1 MHQLAPGKYHV
12 ESNISIK
19 RLNAVDKSTYLD
31 KTLTPTVVMDVEVNT
46 RLAKASVAF
55 SRLHKNV
62 SDRRSIAM
70 ETKIK
75 VYQAVMLTTV
85 LYGCE
90 SWTVYQR
97 HARKPKHFYITSLG
111 RLLSLKWQDKIL
123 NAEVLTRVNF
133 SSIHTITMQ
142 SQLRWAGHLVCMP
155 DHRLPKKLLFDELH
169 GKRPLGG
176 QKKRHNS
183 WEQIAI

>member
-70 ETKIK
+70 ETEIK
-75 VYQAVMLTTV
+75 VYQAVMRTTL
-85 LYGCE
+85 LYGC
-90 SWTVYQR
+90 
-97 HARKPKHFYITSLG
+97 
-111 RLLSLKWQDKIL
+111 
-123 NAEVLTRVNF
+123 
-133 SSIHTITMQ
+133 
-142 SQLRWAGHLVCMP
+142 
-155 DHRLPKKLLFDELH
+155 
-169 GKRPLGG
+169 
-176 QKKRHNS
+176 
-183 WEQIAI
+183 